1 LGRIGGVEMIYNVL
15 PEKSGIVLISRELD
29 ENNTATHRFC
39 QGVESGDREG
49 DSSMFTIDLKLT
61 LQVPWKNE
69 NFEMSEIG
77 YINYLVGANGTGKS
91 QFSEQLKNFFNK
103 NNLKCRV
110 LSADRLN
117 GMGFSNKQ
125 NIHDNFGNY
134 VANQTNFHDGFGK
147 KEFQYYK
154 QGAEFLDTGV
164 DAFIILE
171 EKLDLKIKVEA
182 ILSQVLHRDIRLEWD
197 SGKLVPMT
205 YNVKQAVEY
214 ELKKE
219 SHGIKELLVLL
230 THIYDDS
237 HKILIIDEPE
247 LNLHPQYQAFLLEH
261 IRKVSGN
268 PSEGKKIIYFIS
280 HSPFIL
286 DFQTI
291 DDLKSVICFHS
302 DFRKPSFIDS
312 LEPTDEE
319 KIKQI
324 IPKLN
329 VHHKQLFFANTPIFV
344 EGIFDA
350 QFIKAIQEKRGVS
363 LEGSGSTVIDVGGNE
378 QLSSYYLL
386 SKLFGKKS
394 LFIYDLDSIFFSSQ
408 LRVNAEESDVI
419 NQFLVQ
425 LGIGSSFQDIWG
437 HFNKTLS
444 TLKEELKNKDS
455 IYKSYID
462 TISTDNK
469 KAKRESYALLIFCKY
484 YKDEAKNLVASA
496 LQIDLLLKQLEN
508 VIKSFEEIGIYIL
521 EDGAMENYFPSYDG
535 NKFNI
540 DDNKKRECLNTEID
554 WMINECQSN
563 EELPTRYGKLYSI
576 MEKLPSG
583 NKIDY
588 KKVIESN
595 LKDLIHK
602 IQKGISENKILN
614 ESSLPS
620 YIGKEWLSYQ
630 RILSVSHV
638 DIEKQAF
645 TINLKDLWGFG
656 EQSISIEKSKN
667 YSNESFLV

>member
-1 LGRIGGVEMIYNVL
+1 ML
-15 PEKSGIVLISRELD
+15 
-29 ENNTATHRFC
+29 
-39 QGVESGDREG
+39 
-49 DSSMFTIDLKLT
+49 TIDLKLT

-69 NFEMSEIG
+69 NFEMSQIG

-91 QFSEQLKNFFNK
+91 QFSEQLKNFFNSRG
-103 NNLKCRV
+103 LKCRV

-117 GMGFSNKQ
+117 GLGFSAK
-125 NIHDNFGNY
+125 NINSGHGNY
-134 VANQTNFHDGFGK
+134 VVSQTNFHDGFNK
-147 KEFQYYK
+147 QNFEHYK
-154 QGAEFLDTGV
+154 QGADSMDTGI
-164 DAFIILE
+164 DAFVLLE
-171 EKLDLKIKVEA
+171 EKLDLKIKIEA

-205 YNVKQAVEY
+205 YNIQQATEY

-219 SHGIKELLVLL
+219 SHGIKELLILL

-237 HKILIIDEPE
+237 HKVLIIDEPE

-268 PSEGKKIIYFIS
+268 PGEGKKIIYLIS

-302 DFRKPSFIDS
+302 DFRKPSFIENLD
-312 LEPTDEE
+312 PTDEE

-408 LRVNAEESDVI
+408 LRVNAEESDAI

-425 LGIGSSFQDIWG
+425 LGIGSNFQDIWG
-437 HFNKTLS
+437 HFNRTLS
-444 TLKEELKNKDS
+444 NLKEELRNKDS

-462 TISTDNK
+462 TIAIDDSK
-469 KAKRESYALLIFCKY
+469 KGKKESYALLIFCKY
-484 YKDEAKNLVASA
+484 FRDEAKNLVSNVS
-496 LQIDLLLKQLEN
+496 QIDLLLKQLEN

-521 EDGAMENYFPSYDG
+521 EDGAIENYFPSYDG

-540 DDNKKRECLNTEID
+540 DDNKKRECLNAEID
-554 WMINECQSN
+554 WMINECQLN
-563 EELPTRYGKLYSI
+563 EELSTRYGKLYSI

-583 NKIDY
+583 NIIDY

-602 IQKGISENKILN
+602 IQKGISEKKILN
-614 ESSLPS
+614 ELNLPS
-620 YIGKEWLSYQ
+620 YIGKEWTSYQ
-630 RILSVSHV
+630 RILSVNNV
-638 DIEKQAF
+638 DIDNQAF

-656 EQSISIEKSKN
+656 EEIINIEKNKN
-667 YSNESFLV
+667 YSNESFLA

>member
-1 LGRIGGVEMIYNVL
+1 MY
-15 PEKSGIVLISRELD
+15 P
-29 ENNTATHRFC
+29 
-39 QGVESGDREG
+39 
-49 DSSMFTIDLKLT
+49 IDLKLN

-69 NFEMSEIG
+69 NLEMSQIG
-77 YINYLVGANGTGKS
+77 YINYLVGENGTGKS
-91 QFSEQLKNFFNK
+91 QFSEQLKNFFNSRS
-103 NNLKCRV
+103 LKCRV
-110 LSADRLN
+110 LSADRLT
-117 GMGFSNKQ
+117 GFGFSNKQ
-125 NIHDNFGNY
+125 NIDGY
-134 VANQTNFHDGFGK
+134 VVSQSNFHDGFNK
-147 KEFQYYK
+147 QQFSKYK
-154 QGAEFLDTGV
+154 QGADNMDTGA
-164 DAFIILE
+164 DAFVLLE
-171 EKLDLKIKVEA
+171 EKLDLKIKIEA

-205 YNVKQAVEY
+205 YNIQQATEY

-230 THIYDDS
+230 THLYDDS
-237 HKILIIDEPE
+237 HKVLIIDEPE

-268 PSEGKKIIYFIS
+268 PSEGKKIIYLIS

-302 DFRKPSFIDS
+302 DFRKPSFIES
-312 LEPTDEE
+312 LEPIEEE
-319 KIKQI
+319 KIKLI

-350 QFIKAIQEKRGVS
+350 QFIKAIQEKRAVS

-386 SKLFGKKS
+386 SKLFGKQS

-408 LRVNAEESDVI
+408 LRVNAEESDAI

-425 LGIGSSFQDIWG
+425 LGIGSNFQDVWG
-437 HFNKTLS
+437 QFNRTLS
-444 TLKEELKNKDS
+444 NLKEELRNTES

-462 TISTDNK
+462 TIAIDDSK
-469 KAKRESYALLIFCKY
+469 KGKKESYALLIFCKY
-484 YKDEAKNLVASA
+484 YSDEAKNLVSNVS
-496 LQIDLLLKQLEN
+496 QIDLLLKQLEN

-521 EDGAMENYFPSYDG
+521 EDGAIENYFPSYVG

-540 DDNKKRECLNTEID
+540 DDNKKRECLNAEID

-563 EELPTRYGKLYSI
+563 EELSTRYGKLYSI

-614 ESSLPS
+614 ELNLPS
-620 YIGKEWLSYQ
+620 YIGKEWTSYQ
-630 RILSVSHV
+630 RILSVNNV
-638 DIEKQAF
+638 DINNQNF

-656 EQSISIEKSKN
+656 EQSINITKNKN
-667 YSNESFLV
+667 YSNESFLE

>member
-1 LGRIGGVEMIYNVL
+1 ML
-15 PEKSGIVLISRELD
+15 
-29 ENNTATHRFC
+29 
-39 QGVESGDREG
+39 
-49 DSSMFTIDLKLT
+49 TINLKLT

-69 NFEMSEIG
+69 NFEMSQIG

-91 QFSEQLKNFFNK
+91 QFSEQLKNFFNSK
-103 NNLKCRV
+103 SLKCRV
-110 LSADRLN
+110 LSADRLT
-117 GMGFSNKQ
+117 GFGFSSKPNIDGYVVSQSSFHNGFNKQ
-125 NIHDNFGNY
+125 NFP
-134 VANQTNFHDGFGK
+134 Q
-147 KEFQYYK
+147 YK
-154 QGAEFLDTGV
+154 QGAESMDTGA
-164 DAFIILE
+164 DAFVLLE
-171 EKLDLKIKVEA
+171 EKLDLKIKIEA

-205 YNVKQAVEY
+205 YNVKQATEY

-230 THIYDDS
+230 THLYDDS
-237 HKILIIDEPE
+237 HKVLIIDEPE

-268 PSEGKKIIYFIS
+268 PNEGKKIIYLIS

-302 DFRKPSFIDS
+302 DFRKPSFIENLD
-312 LEPTDEE
+312 PTDEE

-386 SKLFGKKS
+386 SKLLGKKS

-408 LRVNAEESDVI
+408 LRINAEGSDEI
-419 NQFLVQ
+419 NHFLANLGMPPSFKSTWGEVSALIDSIKKQ
-425 LGIGSSFQDIWG
+425 LRS
-437 HFNKTLS
+437 
-444 TLKEELKNKDS
+444 KDS
-455 IYKSYID
+455 KYKTFIDNIKNDDKDKSKKENYGLLIYLKYFIKEAE
-462 TISTDNK
+462 TLLDNK
-469 KAKRESYALLIFCKY
+469 LERTTLLTK
-484 YKDEAKNLVASA
+484 
-496 LQIDLLLKQLEN
+496 LEN
-508 VIKSFEEIGIYIL
+508 VINSFEEIGVYIL
-521 EDGAMENYFPSYDG
+521 KDGAMENYFPSYDG

-540 DDNKKRECLNTEID
+540 DDSKKRDCLNTEID

-563 EELPTRYGKLYSI
+563 DDLKNKYGALYEI

-583 NKIDY
+583 DKIDY

-602 IQKGISENKILN
+602 IQKGLSENKITN

-620 YIGKEWLSYQ
+620 YIGKEWSSYQ
-630 RILSVSHV
+630 RILSVANV
-638 DIEKQAF
+638 NTVNKTF
-645 TINLKDLWGFG
+645 TLTLKDLWGFG
-656 EQSISIEKSKN
+656 EIVINIEKNIN
-667 YSNESFLV
+667 YSSESFLK

>member
-1 LGRIGGVEMIYNVL
+1 MYE
-15 PEKSGIVLISRELD
+15 
-29 ENNTATHRFC
+29 
-39 QGVESGDREG
+39 
-49 DSSMFTIDLKLT
+49 IDLKLN
-61 LQVPWKNE
+61 LQIPWKNE
-69 NFEMSEIG
+69 NFEMQKIG

-91 QFSEQLKNFFNK
+91 QFSEQLKNFFNSRV
-103 NNLKCRV
+103 LKCRV
-110 LSADRLN
+110 LSADRLT
-117 GMGFSNKQ
+117 GFGFSNKP
-125 NIHDNFGNY
+125 HTHGY
-134 VANQTNFHDGFGK
+134 VVSKSNFHDGFNK
-147 KEFQYYK
+147 QNFPQYK
-154 QGAEFLDTGV
+154 QGAEEMDTGA
-164 DAFIILE
+164 DAFILLE
-171 EKLDLKIKVEA
+171 EKLDLKIKIEA

-197 SGKLVPMT
+197 SGKLVPVT
-205 YNVKQAVEY
+205 YNIQQATEY

-219 SHGIKELLVLL
+219 SHGIKELLILL
-230 THIYDDS
+230 THLYDDS
-237 HKILIIDEPE
+237 HKVLIIDEPE

-268 PSEGKKIIYFIS
+268 PNEGKKIIYLIS

-302 DFRKPSFIDS
+302 NFKKPSFIEN

-386 SKLFGKKS
+386 SKLLGKKS

-408 LRVNAEESDVI
+408 LRVNAEDSDDI

-425 LGIGSSFQDIWG
+425 LGIGSNFQDLWG
-437 HFNKTLS
+437 EFNKTLS
-444 TLKEELKNKDS
+444 KLKEELKDKDS
-455 IYKSYID
+455 VYKSYISEITND
-462 TISTDNK
+462 SK
-469 KAKRESYALLIFCKY
+469 KAKKESYALLIFSKY
-484 YKDEAKNLVASA
+484 YYEEAKSLISKNS
-496 LQIDLLLKQLEN
+496 QIDLLLRQLEN
-508 VIKSFEEIGIYIL
+508 IIKAFEEISIYVL
-521 EDGAMENYFPSYDG
+521 EEGAMENYFPSYDG

-540 DDNKKRECLNTEID
+540 DDNKKRECLNSEID

-563 EELPTRYGKLYSI
+563 EDLQNRYGKLYSI

-614 ESSLPS
+614 EESLPS
-620 YIGKEWLSYQ
+620 YIGKEWNSYQ
-630 RILSVSHV
+630 RILSVSNV
-638 DIEKQAF
+638 NITNQTF

-656 EQSISIEKSKN
+656 EEIINIERNKN
-667 YSNESFLV
+667 YSNESFL

>member
-1 LGRIGGVEMIYNVL
+1 MY
-15 PEKSGIVLISRELD
+15 S
-29 ENNTATHRFC
+29 
-39 QGVESGDREG
+39 
-49 DSSMFTIDLKLT
+49 IDIKLNLK
-61 LQVPWKNE
+61 VPWKNE

-77 YINYLVGANGTGKS
+77 YINYLVGPNGTGKS
-91 QFSEQLKNFFNK
+91 QFSEQLKNFFNNK
-103 NNLKCRV
+103 QLKCRV
-110 LSADRLN
+110 LSADRLT
-117 GMGFSNKQ
+117 GLGFSTKE
-125 NIHDNFGNY
+125 NINMNHGNY
-134 VANQTNFHDGFGK
+134 VASQSNFHDGFGK

-164 DAFIILE
+164 DAFVLLE
-171 EKLDLKIKVEA
+171 EKLDLKIKIEA
-182 ILSQVLHRDIRLEWD
+182 ILSQILYRDLRLEWD

-205 YNVKQAVEY
+205 YNVKQATEY

-219 SHGIKELLVLL
+219 SHGVKELLILL
-230 THIYDDS
+230 THLYDDS
-237 HKILIIDEPE
+237 HKVLIIDEPE
-247 LNLHPQYQAFLLEH
+247 LNLHPQYQAFLLQH

-268 PSEGKKIIYFIS
+268 PSEGKKIIYLIS

-302 DFRKPSFIDS
+302 DFRKPSFIENLDS
-312 LEPTDEE
+312 TDEE

-386 SKLFGKKS
+386 SKLLGKKS

-408 LRVNAEESDVI
+408 LRINAEGSDEI
-419 NQFLVQ
+419 NQFLIS
-425 LGIGSSFQDIWG
+425 LGIGSNFKDIWG
-437 HFNKTLS
+437 LLSS
-444 TLKEELKNKDS
+444 TLEYLKSDLKNKDS
-455 IYKSYID
+455 VYKAYIEQLD
-462 TISTDNK
+462 GDK
-469 KAKRESYALLIFCKY
+469 KAKKESYALLVYLKY
-484 YKDEAKNLVASA
+484 FRDEANAKSTNPSK
-496 LQIDLLLKQLEN
+496 IDLLFKQLEN
-508 VIKSFEEIGIYIL
+508 VIKAFEEIGIYIL
-521 EDGAMENYFPSYDG
+521 KNGAMENYFPSYDG

-540 DDNKKRECLNTEID
+540 DDNKKRDCLNAEID

-563 EELPTRYGKLYSI
+563 NELKIRYGELYEI

-583 NKIDY
+583 DKIDY

-602 IQKGISENKILN
+602 IQKGLSEDKIN
-614 ESSLPS
+614 DESNLPS
-620 YIGKEWLSYQ
+620 YIGKEWNSYQ
-630 RILSVSHV
+630 RILAISNLNK
-638 DIEKQAF
+638 ENQTF
-645 TINLKDLWGFG
+645 TITLQDLWGFG
-656 EQSISIEKSKN
+656 EKVINIAKNKN
-667 YSNESFLV
+667 YSNESFLQ

>member
-1 LGRIGGVEMIYNVL
+1 MY
-15 PEKSGIVLISRELD
+15 P
-29 ENNTATHRFC
+29 
-39 QGVESGDREG
+39 
-49 DSSMFTIDLKLT
+49 IDLKLT

-77 YINYLVGANGTGKS
+77 YVNYLVGPNGAGKS
-91 QFSEQLKNFFNK
+91 QFSEQLKNFFNG
-103 NNLKCRV
+103 NQLKCRV
-110 LSADRLN
+110 LSADRLT
-117 GMGFSNKQ
+117 GFGFSNK
-125 NIHDNFGNY
+125 NIDIRISHKSITEGFEKSNFTSYKNE
-134 VANQTNFHDGFGK
+134 AENF
-147 KEFQYYK
+147 
-154 QGAEFLDTGV
+154 DTGT
-164 DAFIILE
+164 DAFVLLE
-171 EKLDLKIKVEA
+171 EKLDLKIKIEA

-205 YNVKQAVEY
+205 YNIKQASEY

-219 SHGIKELLVLL
+219 SHGVKELLILL
-230 THIYDDS
+230 THLYDDS
-237 HKILIIDEPE
+237 HKVLIIDEPE

-268 PSEGKKIIYFIS
+268 PSNGKKIIYLIS

-302 DFRKPSFIDS
+302 DFRMPSFIENLD
-312 LEPTDEE
+312 PTDEE

-386 SKLFGKKS
+386 SKLLGKKS

-408 LRVNAEESDVI
+408 LRINAEGSDEI
-419 NQFLVQ
+419 NQFLIS
-425 LGIGSSFQDIWG
+425 LGIGSNFKDIWG
-437 HFNKTLS
+437 LLSS
-444 TLKEELKNKDS
+444 TLENLKSDLINKKS
-455 IYKSYID
+455 VYKAYIEQLD
-462 TISTDNK
+462 GDK
-469 KAKRESYALLIFCKY
+469 KAKKESYALLIYLKY
-484 YKDEAKNLVASA
+484 FRDEANEKVTDPTK
-496 LQIDLLLKQLEN
+496 IDLLLKQLEN
-508 VIKSFEEIGIYIL
+508 VIKSFEEIGVYIL
-521 EDGAMENYFPSYDG
+521 QNGAMENYFPSYDG

-540 DDNKKRECLNTEID
+540 EDSKKRDCLNAEID

-563 EELPTRYGKLYSI
+563 DVLKTRYGELYKI

-583 NKIDY
+583 DKID
-588 KKVIESN
+588 
-595 LKDLIHK
+595 
-602 IQKGISENKILN
+602 
-614 ESSLPS
+614 
-620 YIGKEWLSYQ
+620 
-630 RILSVSHV
+630 
-638 DIEKQAF
+638 
-645 TINLKDLWGFG
+645 
-656 EQSISIEKSKN
+656 
-667 YSNESFLV
+667 

>member
-1 LGRIGGVEMIYNVL
+1 MYE
-15 PEKSGIVLISRELD
+15 
-29 ENNTATHRFC
+29 
-39 QGVESGDREG
+39 
-49 DSSMFTIDLKLT
+49 IDLKLN
-61 LQVPWKNE
+61 LQIPWKNQ
-69 NFEMSEIG
+69 NFEMQKIG
-77 YINYLVGANGTGKS
+77 YINYLVGANGSGKS
-91 QFSEQLKNFFNK
+91 QFSEQLKNFFNQRG
-103 NNLKCRV
+103 LKCRV
-110 LSADRLN
+110 LSADRLS
-117 GMGFSNKQ
+117 GFGFSNKPHLDGYAASQ
-125 NIHDNFGNY
+125 S
-134 VANQTNFHDGFGK
+134 NFHNGFNK
-147 KEFQYYK
+147 QNFLQYK
-154 QGAEFLDTGV
+154 QGAENMDTGA
-164 DAFIILE
+164 DAFILLE
-171 EKLDLKIKVEA
+171 EKLDLKIKIEA

-205 YNVKQAVEY
+205 YNIQQATEY

-230 THIYDDS
+230 THLYDDS
-237 HKILIIDEPE
+237 HKVLIIDEPE
-247 LNLHPQYQAFLLEH
+247 LNLHPQYQSFLLEH

-268 PSEGKKIIYFIS
+268 PSEGKKIVYLIS

-286 DFQTI
+286 DFQTL

-302 DFRKPSFIDS
+302 DFRKPSFIEN
-312 LEPTDEE
+312 LNFTDEE

-386 SKLFGKKS
+386 SKLLGKKS

-408 LRVNAEESDVI
+408 LRVNAEDSDDI

-425 LGIGSSFQDIWG
+425 LGIGSNFQDLWG
-437 HFNKTLS
+437 QFNKTLS
-444 TLKEELKNKDS
+444 NLKEELNNKDS
-455 IYKSYID
+455 IYKSYINEIIND
-462 TISTDNK
+462 SK
-469 KAKRESYALLIFCKY
+469 KAKKESYSLLIFCKY
-484 YKDEAKNLVASA
+484 YYEEAKSLVSKDS
-496 LQIDLLLKQLEN
+496 QIDLLLRQLEN
-508 VIKSFEEIGIYIL
+508 IIKAFEEIGIYIL
-521 EDGAMENYFPSYDG
+521 EDGAIENYFPSYNG

-540 DDNKKRECLNTEID
+540 DDNKKRDCLNSEID

-563 EELPTRYGKLYSI
+563 ENLQNRYGKLYSI
-576 MEKLPSG
+576 IGKLPSG
-583 NKIDY
+583 NKINY

-602 IQKGISENKILN
+602 IQKGVSENKILN
-614 ESSLPS
+614 EESLPS
-620 YIGKEWLSYQ
+620 YIGKEWNSYQ
-630 RILSVSHV
+630 RILSVSNV
-638 DIEKQAF
+638 NITNQTF

-656 EQSISIEKSKN
+656 AEIINIERNKN
-667 YSNESFLV
+667 YSNESFL

>member
-1 LGRIGGVEMIYNVL
+1 MYPIN
-15 PEKSGIVLISRELD
+15 
-29 ENNTATHRFC
+29 
-39 QGVESGDREG
+39 
-49 DSSMFTIDLKLT
+49 LKLN

-91 QFSEQLKNFFNK
+91 QFSEQLKIFFNSK
-103 NNLKCRV
+103 LLKCRV

-117 GMGFSNKQ
+117 GLGFSNKQ
-125 NIHDNFGNY
+125 DIHANFGSF
-134 VANQTNFHDGFGK
+134 VANQVNFHDGFGK

-154 QGAEFLDTGV
+154 LGAEFLDTGV
-164 DAFIILE
+164 DAFVLLE
-171 EKLDLKIKVEA
+171 EKLDLKIKIEA

-205 YNVKQAVEY
+205 YNIQQGSEY

-219 SHGIKELLVLL
+219 SHGVKELLILL
-230 THIYDDS
+230 THLYDDS
-237 HKILIIDEPE
+237 HKVLIIDEPE

-261 IRKVSGN
+261 IRKVSGS
-268 PSEGKKIIYFIS
+268 PDEGKKIIYLIS

-291 DDLKSVICFHS
+291 DDLKSVVCFHG
-302 DFRKPSFIDS
+302 DFRKPSFIEN

-386 SKLFGKKS
+386 SKLLGKKS

-408 LRVNAEESDVI
+408 LRINAEGSDEI
-419 NQFLVQ
+419 NQFFIG
-425 LGIGSSFQDIWG
+425 LGIGGNFKDIWG
-437 HFNKTLS
+437 SFSKTLEN
-444 TLKEELKNKDS
+444 LKSELRNKDS
-455 IYKSYID
+455 VYKSHIEQLD
-462 TISTDNK
+462 DDK
-469 KAKRESYALLIFCKY
+469 KAKKESYALLVYLKY
-484 YKDEAKNLVASA
+484 FRDEANEKVTNPT
-496 LQIDLLLKQLEN
+496 QIDLLLKQLEN
-508 VIKSFEEIGIYIL
+508 VIKSFEEIGVYIL
-521 EDGAMENYFPSYDG
+521 KNGAMENYFPSYDS

-540 DDNKKRECLNTEID
+540 DDSKKRDCLNVEID
-554 WMINECQSN
+554 WMINECQSIDN
-563 EELPTRYGKLYSI
+563 LKTRYGELYEI

-583 NKIDY
+583 DKIDY

-602 IQKGISENKILN
+602 IQKGLSEDKISD
-614 ESSLPS
+614 ESNLPS
-620 YIGKEWLSYQ
+620 YIGKEWNSYQ
-630 RILSVSHV
+630 RILSISN
-638 DIEKQAF
+638 INKENQTF
-645 TINLKDLWGFG
+645 TLMLKNLWGFG
-656 EQSISIEKSKN
+656 EMVINIEKNKN
-667 YSNESFLV
+667 YSNESFL

>member
-1 LGRIGGVEMIYNVL
+1 
-15 PEKSGIVLISRELD
+15 
-29 ENNTATHRFC
+29 
-39 QGVESGDREG
+39 
-49 DSSMFTIDLKLT
+49 MFAINLKLT

-69 NFEMSEIG
+69 NFEMTEIG

-91 QFSEQLKNFFNK
+91 QFSEQLKNFFNARG
-103 NNLKCRV
+103 LKCRV

-117 GMGFSNKQ
+117 GMGFSSKT
-125 NIHDNFGNY
+125 NFDGY
-134 VANQTNFHDGFGK
+134 AVSQSNFHDGFSK
-147 KEFQYYK
+147 QLFSHYK
-154 QGAEFLDTGV
+154 NGAESMDTGA
-164 DAFIILE
+164 DAFVILE
-171 EKLDLKIKVEA
+171 EKLDLKIKIEA

-205 YNVKQAVEY
+205 YNIQQATEY

-237 HKILIIDEPE
+237 HKVLIIDEPE

-261 IRKVSGN
+261 IRKMSGN
-268 PSEGKKIIYFIS
+268 PSEGKKIIYLIS

-302 DFRKPSFIDS
+302 DFRKPSFIEN
-312 LEPTDEE
+312 LESVDEE

-350 QFIKAIQEKRGVS
+350 QFIKAIQEQRGVS

-386 SKLFGKKS
+386 SKLFGKTS

-425 LGIGSSFQDIWG
+425 LGIGSNFQDVWG
-437 HFNKTLS
+437 QFNKTLS
-444 TLKEELKNKDS
+444 NLKEELRNKNS

-462 TISTDNK
+462 AIAIDDSK
-469 KAKRESYALLIFCKY
+469 KGKKESYALLIFCKY
-484 YKDEAKNLVASA
+484 YSDEAKNLVSNVS
-496 LQIDLLLKQLEN
+496 QIDLLLKQLEN

-521 EDGAMENYFPSYDG
+521 EDGAIENYFPSYVG
-535 NKFNI
+535 NKFSI
-540 DDNKKRECLNTEID
+540 DDNKKRECLNAEID

-563 EELPTRYGKLYSI
+563 EELSTRYGKLYSI

-583 NKIDY
+583 NIIDY

-614 ESSLPS
+614 ELNLPS
-620 YIGKEWLSYQ
+620 YIGKEWTSYQ
-630 RILSVSHV
+630 RILSVNNV
-638 DIEKQAF
+638 DIDKQTF

-656 EQSISIEKSKN
+656 EEIINIEKNKN
-667 YSNESFLV
+667 YSNESFLE

>member
-1 LGRIGGVEMIYNVL
+1 MY
-15 PEKSGIVLISRELD
+15 
-29 ENNTATHRFC
+29 
-39 QGVESGDREG
+39 Q
-49 DSSMFTIDLKLT
+49 IDLKLN

-91 QFSEQLKNFFNK
+91 QFSEQLKNFFNPRG
-103 NNLKCRV
+103 LKCRV

-117 GMGFSNKQ
+117 GMGFSSKTNVDGYAVSQ
-125 NIHDNFGNY
+125 S
-134 VANQTNFHDGFGK
+134 NFHDGFSK
-147 KEFQYYK
+147 QLFSHYK
-154 QGAEFLDTGV
+154 SGAESMDTGA
-164 DAFIILE
+164 DAFVILE
-171 EKLDLKIKVEA
+171 EKLDLKIKIEA

-219 SHGIKELLVLL
+219 SHGIKELLILL

-237 HKILIIDEPE
+237 HKVLIIDEPE

-268 PSEGKKIIYFIS
+268 PNEGKKIIYLIS

-302 DFRKPSFIDS
+302 DFRKPSFIENLD
-312 LEPTDEE
+312 PVDEG
-319 KIKQI
+319 KIKLI

-386 SKLFGKKS
+386 SKLFGKQS
-394 LFIYDLDSIFFSSQ
+394 FFIYDLDSIFFSSQ
-408 LRVNAEESDVI
+408 LRVNAGESDEI
-419 NQFLVQ
+419 NGFLAQ
-425 LGIGSSFQDIWG
+425 LGMLPSFKSTWG
-437 HFNKTLS
+437 EVTSLIDSIKKEIRSKDSEYKIFIDKINEDKDKPKKESYGLLIYLKYFADEAETLLANKLEITTLL
-444 TLKEELKNKDS
+444 TKLKN
-455 IYKSYID
+455 II
-462 TISTDNK
+462 
-469 KAKRESYALLIFCKY
+469 KA
-484 YKDEAKNLVASA
+484 
-496 LQIDLLLKQLEN
+496 
-508 VIKSFEEIGIYIL
+508 FEEINIYIL

-540 DDNKKRECLNTEID
+540 DDNKKRECLNAEID
-554 WMINECQSN
+554 WMNNDCKSN
-563 EELPTRYGKLYSI
+563 EELSTRYGKLYSI

-614 ESSLPS
+614 ESNLPS
-620 YIGKEWLSYQ
+620 YLGKEWVSYQ
-630 RILSVSHV
+630 RILSVSNV
-638 DIEKQAF
+638 KIDNQTFI
-645 TINLKDLWGFG
+645 INLKDLWGFG
-656 EQSISIEKSKN
+656 EQTINIEKSKN

>member
-1 LGRIGGVEMIYNVL
+1 MYE
-15 PEKSGIVLISRELD
+15 
-29 ENNTATHRFC
+29 
-39 QGVESGDREG
+39 
-49 DSSMFTIDLKLT
+49 IDLKLT

-69 NFEMSEIG
+69 SFEMSEIG
-77 YINYLVGANGTGKS
+77 YINYLVGPNGTGKS
-91 QFSEQLKNFFNK
+91 QFSEQLKNFFNSK
-103 NNLKCRV
+103 QLKCRV
-110 LSADRLN
+110 LSADRLT
-117 GMGFSNKQ
+117 GFGFSNKP
-125 NIHDNFGNY
+125 HLDGY
-134 VANQTNFHDGFGK
+134 VASQSNFHDGFHK
-147 KEFQYYK
+147 QNFEYYK
-154 QGAEFLDTGV
+154 HGADIMDTGV
-164 DAFIILE
+164 DAFVLLE
-171 EKLDLKIKVEA
+171 EKLDLKIKIEA

-197 SGKLVPMT
+197 SGKLVPMA
-205 YNVKQAVEY
+205 YNIQQATEY

-230 THIYDDS
+230 THLYDDS
-237 HKILIIDEPE
+237 HQVLIIDEPE

-268 PSEGKKIIYFIS
+268 PSEGKKIIYLIS

-286 DFQTI
+286 DFQTV

-302 DFRKPSFIDS
+302 DFRKPSFIES
-312 LEPTDEE
+312 LEPIDEE
-319 KIKQI
+319 KIQLI

-386 SKLFGKKS
+386 SKLLGKKS

-408 LRVNAEESDVI
+408 LRVNAVESDEI
-419 NQFLVQ
+419 NEFLAE
-425 LGIGSSFQDIWG
+425 LGMPPNFQHAWG
-437 HFNKTLS
+437 EVTSLVDAIK
-444 TLKEELKNKDS
+444 KEIRDKDS
-455 IYKSYID
+455 EYKKFID
-462 TISTDNK
+462 SIKNEDK
-469 KAKRESYALLIFCKY
+469 DKARKESYGLLIYLKY
-484 YKDEAKNLVASA
+484 FADEAKT
-496 LQIDLLLKQLEN
+496 LLANRLEITRLLTKLEN
-508 VIKSFEEIGIYIL
+508 IIKAFEAINIYLL

-540 DDNKKRECLNTEID
+540 DDNKKRECLNIEID

-563 EELPTRYGKLYSI
+563 EDLSTRYGKLYNI
-576 MEKLPSG
+576 IEKLPSG

-620 YIGKEWLSYQ
+620 YIGNEWNSYQ
-630 RILSVSHV
+630 RILSVTDV
-638 DIEKQAF
+638 NIENQTF
-645 TINLKDLWGFG
+645 TINLKNLWGFG
-656 EQSISIEKSKN
+656 EQVINIEKAKN
-667 YSNESFLV
+667 YSSESFL

>member
-1 LGRIGGVEMIYNVL
+1 MAGL
-15 PEKSGIVLISRELD
+15 
-29 ENNTATHRFC
+29 
-39 QGVESGDREG
+39 
-49 DSSMFTIDLKLT
+49 
-61 LQVPWKNE
+61 
-69 NFEMSEIG
+69 
-77 YINYLVGANGTGKS
+77 
-91 QFSEQLKNFFNK
+91 
-103 NNLKCRV
+103 
-110 LSADRLN
+110 
-117 GMGFSNKQ
+117 GFSSKDIN
-125 NIHDNFGNY
+125 NGNGNY
-134 VANQTNFHDGFGK
+134 VVSNSNFHDGFNK
-147 KEFQYYK
+147 QYFLQYK
-154 QGAEFLDTGV
+154 QGAESMGTGA
-164 DAFIILE
+164 DAFVLLE
-171 EKLDLKIKVEA
+171 EKLDLKIKIEA

-205 YNVKQAVEY
+205 YNIKQASEY

-219 SHGIKELLVLL
+219 SHGVKELLILL
-230 THIYDDS
+230 THLYDDS
-237 HKILIIDEPE
+237 HKVLIIDEPE

-268 PSEGKKIIYFIS
+268 PSEGKKIIYLIS

-302 DFRKPSFIDS
+302 DFRKPSFIENLDS
-312 LEPTDEE
+312 TDEE

-386 SKLFGKKS
+386 SKLLGKKS

-408 LRVNAEESDVI
+408 LRINAESSDEI
-419 NQFLVQ
+419 NQFLIS
-425 LGIGSSFQDIWG
+425 LGIGSNFKDIWG
-437 HFNKTLS
+437 LLSS
-444 TLKEELKNKDS
+444 TLEYLKSDLRNKGS
-455 IYKSYID
+455 VYKAYIEQLD
-462 TISTDNK
+462 GDK
-469 KAKRESYALLIFCKY
+469 KAKKESYALLVYLKY
-484 YKDEAKNLVASA
+484 FRDEAGAKSTNPSK
-496 LQIDLLLKQLEN
+496 IDLLFKQLEN
-508 VIKSFEEIGIYIL
+508 VIKAFEEIGVYIL
-521 EDGAMENYFPSYDG
+521 KNGAMENYFPSYDG

-540 DDNKKRECLNTEID
+540 DDNKKRDCLNAEID

-563 EELPTRYGKLYSI
+563 NELKTRYGELYEI

-583 NKIDY
+583 DKIDY

-602 IQKGISENKILN
+602 IQKGLSEDKIN
-614 ESSLPS
+614 DESSLPS
-620 YIGKEWLSYQ
+620 YIGKEWNSYQ
-630 RILSVSHV
+630 RILSISSINRENQTFTITLHDLWEFGEKVIG
-638 DIEKQAF
+638 IEK
-645 TINLKDLWGFG
+645 N
-656 EQSISIEKSKN
+656 KN
-667 YSNESFLV
+667 YSNESFL

>member
-1 LGRIGGVEMIYNVL
+1 MY
-15 PEKSGIVLISRELD
+15 
-29 ENNTATHRFC
+29 
-39 QGVESGDREG
+39 Q
-49 DSSMFTIDLKLT
+49 IDLKLT

-69 NFEMSEIG
+69 NFDMSEIG

-91 QFSEQLKNFFNK
+91 QFSEQLKNFFNSRG
-103 NNLKCRV
+103 LKCRV

-117 GMGFSNKQ
+117 GLGFSNKPNNDGYAVSHSSFYNGFDK
-125 NIHDNFGNY
+125 NIFS
-134 VANQTNFHDGFGK
+134 Q
-147 KEFQYYK
+147 YK
-154 QGAEFLDTGV
+154 QGAESMDTGV
-164 DAFIILE
+164 DAFILLE
-171 EKLDLKIKVEA
+171 EKLDLKIKIEA

-237 HKILIIDEPE
+237 HKVLIIDEPE

-261 IRKVSGN
+261 IRKMSGN
-268 PSEGKKIIYFIS
+268 PSEGKKIIYLIS

-302 DFRKPSFIDS
+302 DFRKPSFIEN

-386 SKLFGKKS
+386 SKLFGKQS

-408 LRVNAEESDVI
+408 LRVNAEESDAI

-425 LGIGSSFQDIWG
+425 LGIGSNFQDVWG
-437 HFNKTLS
+437 QFNRTLS
-444 TLKEELKNKDS
+444 NLKEKLRNTES

-462 TISTDNK
+462 TIAIDDSK
-469 KAKRESYALLIFCKY
+469 KGKKESYALLIFCKY
-484 YKDEAKNLVASA
+484 YSDEAKNLASNVS
-496 LQIDLLLKQLEN
+496 QIDLILKQLEN

-521 EDGAMENYFPSYDG
+521 EDGAIENYFPSYVG
-535 NKFNI
+535 NKFSI
-540 DDNKKRECLNTEID
+540 DDNKKRECLNAEID

-563 EELPTRYGKLYSI
+563 EELLARYGKLYSI

-583 NKIDY
+583 NIIDY

-614 ESSLPS
+614 ELNLPS
-620 YIGKEWLSYQ
+620 YIGKEWTSYQ
-630 RILSVSHV
+630 RILSVSNV
-638 DIEKQAF
+638 NIETQTF

-656 EQSISIEKSKN
+656 GEIINIEKNKN
-667 YSNESFLV
+667 YSNESFLG

>member
-1 LGRIGGVEMIYNVL
+1 MYE
-15 PEKSGIVLISRELD
+15 
-29 ENNTATHRFC
+29 
-39 QGVESGDREG
+39 
-49 DSSMFTIDLKLT
+49 IDLKLN
-61 LQVPWKNE
+61 LQIPWKNE
-69 NFEMSEIG
+69 NFEMQKIG
-77 YINYLVGANGTGKS
+77 YINYLVGANGSGKS
-91 QFSEQLKNFFNK
+91 QFSEQLKFFFNQIG
-103 NNLKCRV
+103 LRCRV

-117 GMGFSNKQ
+117 GFGFSTKS
-125 NIHDNFGNY
+125 NITHDYGY
-134 VANQTNFHDGFGK
+134 LVANEMEFSQGFSKSQFEGY
-147 KEFQYYK
+147 KE
-154 QGAEFLDTGV
+154 GADRLDTGA
-164 DAFIILE
+164 DAFVLLE
-171 EKLDLKIKVEA
+171 EKLDLKIKIEA

-205 YNVKQAVEY
+205 YNIQQSTEY

-230 THIYDDS
+230 THLYDDS
-237 HKILIIDEPE
+237 HKVLIIDEPE

-268 PSEGKKIIYFIS
+268 PNEGKKIIYLIS

-302 DFRKPSFIDS
+302 DFRKPSFIEN
-312 LEPTDEE
+312 LNFTDEE

-386 SKLFGKKS
+386 SKLLGKKS

-408 LRVNAEESDVI
+408 LRVNAEDSDDI

-425 LGIGSSFQDIWG
+425 LGIGSNFQDLWG
-437 HFNKTLS
+437 QFNKTLS
-444 TLKEELKNKDS
+444 KLKEELKDKNS
-455 IYKSYID
+455 VYKSYID
-462 TISTDNK
+462 LIDIDSK
-469 KAKRESYALLIFCKY
+469 KAKKESYALLIFCKY
-484 YKDEAKNLVASA
+484 FINEAKSLVLKDS
-496 LQIDLLLKQLEN
+496 QIDLLLRQLEN
-508 VIKSFEEIGIYIL
+508 IIKAFEEISIYVL
-521 EDGAMENYFPSYDG
+521 EEGAMENYFPSYDG

-540 DDNKKRECLNTEID
+540 DDNKKRDCLNSEID

-563 EELPTRYGKLYSI
+563 EDLQNRYGKLYSI

-614 ESSLPS
+614 EESLPS
-620 YIGKEWLSYQ
+620 YIGKEWNSYQ
-630 RILSVSHV
+630 RILSVSNV
-638 DIEKQAF
+638 NITNQTF

-656 EQSISIEKSKN
+656 EEIINIERNKN
-667 YSNESFLV
+667 YSNESFL

>member
-1 LGRIGGVEMIYNVL
+1 M
-15 PEKSGIVLISRELD
+15 
-29 ENNTATHRFC
+29 H
-39 QGVESGDREG
+39 
-49 DSSMFTIDLKLT
+49 TIDLKLT

-91 QFSEQLKNFFNK
+91 QFSEQLKNFFNSRG
-103 NNLKCRV
+103 LKCRV
-110 LSADRLN
+110 LSADRLT
-117 GMGFSNKQ
+117 GLGFSSK
-125 NIHDNFGNY
+125 NIHNGHGNY
-134 VANQTNFHDGFGK
+134 VVSNSNFHDGFNK
-147 KEFQYYK
+147 QNFEHYK
-154 QGAEFLDTGV
+154 QGADSMDTGA
-164 DAFIILE
+164 DAFILLE
-171 EKLDLKIKVEA
+171 EKLDLKIKIEA

-205 YNVKQAVEY
+205 YNVKQAAEY

-219 SHGIKELLVLL
+219 SHGIKELLILL

-237 HKILIIDEPE
+237 HKVLIIDEPE

-268 PSEGKKIIYFIS
+268 PSEGKKIIYLIS

-302 DFRKPSFIDS
+302 DFRKPSFIDN

-350 QFIKAIQEKRGVS
+350 QFIKTIQEKRGVS

-408 LRVNAEESDVI
+408 LRVNAEESDAI

-425 LGIGSSFQDIWG
+425 LGIGSSFQDLWG
-437 HFNKTLS
+437 QFNRTLS

-455 IYKSYID
+455 SYKSYID

-469 KAKRESYALLIFCKY
+469 KAKKESYALLIFCKY
-484 YKDEAKNLVASA
+484 YRDEVKNLVANA
-496 LQIDLLLKQLEN
+496 PQIDLLLKQLEN
-508 VIKSFEEIGIYIL
+508 VIKSFEEIDIYIL

-535 NKFNI
+535 NKFCI

-554 WMINECQSN
+554 WMINECKLN
-563 EELPTRYGKLYSI
+563 DELKSRYGNLYEI

-602 IQKGISENKILN
+602 IQKGISENKISNELN
-614 ESSLPS
+614 LPA
-620 YIGKEWLSYQ
+620 YIGKEWGSYQ
-630 RILSVSHV
+630 RILSVSDIYV
-638 DIEKQAF
+638 DNQTF

-656 EQSISIEKSKN
+656 EQAINVEKSKN
-667 YSNESFLV
+667 YSNENFLV

>member
-1 LGRIGGVEMIYNVL
+1 MY
-15 PEKSGIVLISRELD
+15 S
-29 ENNTATHRFC
+29 
-39 QGVESGDREG
+39 
-49 DSSMFTIDLKLT
+49 IDIKLNLK
-61 LQVPWKNE
+61 VPWKNE

-77 YINYLVGANGTGKS
+77 YINYLVGPNGTGKS
-91 QFSEQLKNFFNK
+91 QFSEQLKNFFNNK
-103 NNLKCRV
+103 QLKCRV
-110 LSADRLN
+110 LSADRLT
-117 GMGFSNKQ
+117 GLGFSTKE
-125 NIHDNFGNY
+125 NINMNHGNY
-134 VANQTNFHDGFGK
+134 VASQSNFHDGFGK

-164 DAFIILE
+164 DAFVLLE

-205 YNVKQAVEY
+205 YNIKQASEY

-219 SHGIKELLVLL
+219 SHGVKELLILL
-230 THIYDDS
+230 THLYDDS
-237 HKILIIDEPE
+237 HKVLIIDEPE

-268 PSEGKKIIYFIS
+268 PANGKKIIYLIS

-302 DFRKPSFIDS
+302 DFRKPSFIENLD
-312 LEPTDEE
+312 PTDEE

-386 SKLFGKKS
+386 SKLLGKKS

-408 LRVNAEESDVI
+408 LRINAEGSDEI
-419 NQFLVQ
+419 NQFLIS
-425 LGIGSSFQDIWG
+425 LGIGSNFKDIWG
-437 HFNKTLS
+437 LLSS
-444 TLKEELKNKDS
+444 TLEYLKSDLKNKDS
-455 IYKSYID
+455 VYKAYIEQLD
-462 TISTDNK
+462 GDK
-469 KAKRESYALLIFCKY
+469 KAKKESYALLVYLKY
-484 YKDEAKNLVASA
+484 FRDEANAKSTNPSK
-496 LQIDLLLKQLEN
+496 IDLLFKQLEN
-508 VIKSFEEIGIYIL
+508 VIKAFEEIGIYIL
-521 EDGAMENYFPSYDG
+521 KNGAMENYFPSYDG

-540 DDNKKRECLNTEID
+540 DDNKKRDCLNAEID

-563 EELPTRYGKLYSI
+563 NELKIRYGELYEI

-583 NKIDY
+583 DKIDY

-602 IQKGISENKILN
+602 IQKGLSEDKIN
-614 ESSLPS
+614 DESNLPS
-620 YIGKEWLSYQ
+620 YIGKEWNSYQ
-630 RILSVSHV
+630 RILAISNLNK
-638 DIEKQAF
+638 ENQTF
-645 TINLKDLWGFG
+645 TITLQDLWGFG
-656 EQSISIEKSKN
+656 EKVINIAKNKN
-667 YSNESFLV
+667 YSNESFLQ

>member
-1 LGRIGGVEMIYNVL
+1 MY
-15 PEKSGIVLISRELD
+15 P
-29 ENNTATHRFC
+29 
-39 QGVESGDREG
+39 
-49 DSSMFTIDLKLT
+49 IDIKLN

-69 NFEMSEIG
+69 NFEMSKIG
-77 YINYLVGANGTGKS
+77 YINYLVGPNGTGKS
-91 QFSEQLKNFFNK
+91 QFSEQLKNFFNSK
-103 NNLKCRV
+103 QLKCRV
-110 LSADRLN
+110 LSADRLA
-117 GMGFSNKQ
+117 GLGFSSKDIN
-125 NIHDNFGNY
+125 NGNGNY
-134 VANQTNFHDGFGK
+134 VVSNSNFHDGFNK
-147 KEFQYYK
+147 QYFLQYK
-154 QGAEFLDTGV
+154 QGAESMGTGA
-164 DAFIILE
+164 DAFVLLE

-205 YNVKQAVEY
+205 YNIKQASEY

-219 SHGIKELLVLL
+219 SHGVKELLILL
-230 THIYDDS
+230 THLYDDS
-237 HKILIIDEPE
+237 HKVLIIDEPE

-268 PSEGKKIIYFIS
+268 PSEGKKIIYLIS

-302 DFRKPSFIDS
+302 DFRKPSFIENLDS
-312 LEPTDEE
+312 TDEE

-386 SKLFGKKS
+386 SKLLGKKS

-408 LRVNAEESDVI
+408 LRINAESSDEI
-419 NQFLVQ
+419 NQFLIS
-425 LGIGSSFQDIWG
+425 LGIGSNFKDIWG
-437 HFNKTLS
+437 LLSS
-444 TLKEELKNKDS
+444 TLEYLKSDLRNKGS
-455 IYKSYID
+455 VYKAYIEQLD
-462 TISTDNK
+462 GDK
-469 KAKRESYALLIFCKY
+469 KAKKESYALLVYLKY
-484 YKDEAKNLVASA
+484 FRDEAGAKSTNPSK
-496 LQIDLLLKQLEN
+496 IDLLFKQLEN
-508 VIKSFEEIGIYIL
+508 VIKAFEEIGVYIL
-521 EDGAMENYFPSYDG
+521 KNGAMENYFPSYDG

-540 DDNKKRECLNTEID
+540 DDNKKRDCLNAEID

-563 EELPTRYGKLYSI
+563 NELKTRYGELYEI

-583 NKIDY
+583 DKIDY

-602 IQKGISENKILN
+602 IQKGLSEDKIN
-614 ESSLPS
+614 DESSLPS
-620 YIGKEWLSYQ
+620 YIGKEWNSYQ
-630 RILSVSHV
+630 RILSISSINRENQTFTITLHDLWEFGEKVIG
-638 DIEKQAF
+638 IEK
-645 TINLKDLWGFG
+645 N
-656 EQSISIEKSKN
+656 KN
-667 YSNESFLV
+667 YSNESFL

>member
-1 LGRIGGVEMIYNVL
+1 MY
-15 PEKSGIVLISRELD
+15 P
-29 ENNTATHRFC
+29 
-39 QGVESGDREG
+39 
-49 DSSMFTIDLKLT
+49 IDLKLT

-77 YINYLVGANGTGKS
+77 YVNYLVGPNGTGKS
-91 QFSEQLKNFFNK
+91 QFSEQLKNFFDSK
-103 NNLKCRV
+103 QLKCRI
-110 LSADRLN
+110 LSADRLT
-117 GMGFSNKQ
+117 GLGFSSK
-125 NIHDNFGNY
+125 NINSGHGNY
-134 VANQTNFHDGFGK
+134 VVSQSSFHDGFNK
-147 KEFQYYK
+147 QNFPQYK
-154 QGAEFLDTGV
+154 QGAESMGTGT
-164 DAFIILE
+164 DAFILLE
-171 EKLDLKIKVEA
+171 EKLDLKIKIEA

-205 YNVKQAVEY
+205 YNIKQASEY

-219 SHGIKELLVLL
+219 SHGVKELLILL
-230 THIYDDS
+230 THLYDDS
-237 HKILIIDEPE
+237 HKVLIIDEPE
-247 LNLHPQYQAFLLEH
+247 LNLHPQYQAFLMEH

-268 PSEGKKIIYFIS
+268 PDEGKKIIYLIS

-302 DFRKPSFIDS
+302 DFIKPSFIKNLD
-312 LEPTDEE
+312 PTDEE

-386 SKLFGKKS
+386 SKLLGKKS

-408 LRVNAEESDVI
+408 LRINAEGSDEI
-419 NQFLVQ
+419 NQFLIS
-425 LGIGSSFQDIWG
+425 LGIGSNFKDIWG
-437 HFNKTLS
+437 LLSNTLEN
-444 TLKEELKNKDS
+444 LKSDLRTKNS
-455 IYKSYID
+455 EYKSYIEQLD
-462 TISTDNK
+462 SDK
-469 KAKRESYALLIFCKY
+469 KAKKESYALLVYLKY
-484 YKDEAKNLVASA
+484 FRDEANEKVTDPTK
-496 LQIDLLLKQLEN
+496 IDLLLKQLEN
-508 VIKSFEEIGIYIL
+508 VIKSFEEIGVYIL
-521 EDGAMENYFPSYDG
+521 QNGAMENYFPSYDG

-540 DDNKKRECLNTEID
+540 EDSKKRDCLNAEID

-563 EELPTRYGKLYSI
+563 DVLKTRYGELYKI

-583 NKIDY
+583 DKIDY

-595 LKDLIHK
+595 LKDLIHE
-602 IQKGISENKILN
+602 IQKGLSENKIN
-614 ESSLPS
+614 DESNLPS
-620 YIGKEWLSYQ
+620 YIGKDFNSYQ
-630 RILSVSHV
+630 RILAISNLNKDNQTFTITLHDLWDFGEIVIN
-638 DIEKQAF
+638 IEK
-645 TINLKDLWGFG
+645 N
-656 EQSISIEKSKN
+656 KN
-667 YSNESFLV
+667 YSNESFL

>member
-1 LGRIGGVEMIYNVL
+1 MY
-15 PEKSGIVLISRELD
+15 S
-29 ENNTATHRFC
+29 
-39 QGVESGDREG
+39 
-49 DSSMFTIDLKLT
+49 IDIKLNLK
-61 LQVPWKNE
+61 VPWKNE

-77 YINYLVGANGTGKS
+77 YINYLVGPNGTGKS
-91 QFSEQLKNFFNK
+91 QFSEQLKNFFNNK
-103 NNLKCRV
+103 QLKCRV
-110 LSADRLN
+110 LSADRLT
-117 GMGFSNKQ
+117 GLGFSTKE
-125 NIHDNFGNY
+125 NINMNHGNY
-134 VANQTNFHDGFGK
+134 VASQSNFHDGFGK

-164 DAFIILE
+164 DAFVLLE

-205 YNVKQAVEY
+205 YNIKQASEY

-219 SHGIKELLVLL
+219 SHGVKELLILL
-230 THIYDDS
+230 THLYDDS
-237 HKILIIDEPE
+237 HKVLIIDEPE

-268 PSEGKKIIYFIS
+268 PSEGKKIIYLIS

-302 DFRKPSFIDS
+302 DFRKPSFIENLDS
-312 LEPTDEE
+312 TDEE

-386 SKLFGKKS
+386 SKLLGKKS

-408 LRVNAEESDVI
+408 LRINAEGSDEI
-419 NQFLVQ
+419 NQFLIS
-425 LGIGSSFQDIWG
+425 LGIGSNFKDIWG
-437 HFNKTLS
+437 LLSS
-444 TLKEELKNKDS
+444 TLEYLKSDLKNKDS
-455 IYKSYID
+455 VYKAYIEQLD
-462 TISTDNK
+462 GDK
-469 KAKRESYALLIFCKY
+469 KAKKESYALLVYLKY
-484 YKDEAKNLVASA
+484 FRDEANAKSTNPSK
-496 LQIDLLLKQLEN
+496 IDLLFKQLEN
-508 VIKSFEEIGIYIL
+508 VIKAFEEIGIYIL
-521 EDGAMENYFPSYDG
+521 KNGAMENYFPSYDG

-540 DDNKKRECLNTEID
+540 DDNKKRDCLNAEID

-563 EELPTRYGKLYSI
+563 NELKIRYGELYEI

-583 NKIDY
+583 DKIDY

-602 IQKGISENKILN
+602 IQKGLSEDKIN
-614 ESSLPS
+614 DESNLPS
-620 YIGKEWLSYQ
+620 YIGKEWNSYQ
-630 RILSVSHV
+630 RILAISNLNK
-638 DIEKQAF
+638 ENQTF
-645 TINLKDLWGFG
+645 TITLQDLWGFG
-656 EQSISIEKSKN
+656 EKVINIAKNKN
-667 YSNESFLV
+667 YSNESFLQ

>member
-1 LGRIGGVEMIYNVL
+1 MY
-15 PEKSGIVLISRELD
+15 S
-29 ENNTATHRFC
+29 
-39 QGVESGDREG
+39 
-49 DSSMFTIDLKLT
+49 IDIKLNLK
-61 LQVPWKNE
+61 VPWKNE

-77 YINYLVGANGTGKS
+77 YINYLVGPNGTGKS
-91 QFSEQLKNFFNK
+91 QFSEQLKNFFNNK
-103 NNLKCRV
+103 QLKCRV
-110 LSADRLN
+110 LSADRLT
-117 GMGFSNKQ
+117 GLGFSTKE
-125 NIHDNFGNY
+125 NINMNYGNY
-134 VANQTNFHDGFGK
+134 VASQSNFHDGFGK

-164 DAFIILE
+164 DAFVLLE

-205 YNVKQAVEY
+205 YNIKQASEY

-219 SHGIKELLVLL
+219 SHGVKELLVLL
-230 THIYDDS
+230 THLYDDS
-237 HKILIIDEPE
+237 HKVLIIDEPE

-268 PSEGKKIIYFIS
+268 PANGKKIIYLIS

-302 DFRKPSFIDS
+302 DFRKPSFIENLD
-312 LEPTDEE
+312 PTDEE

-329 VHHKQLFFANTPIFV
+329 VHHKQLYFANTPIFV
-344 EGIFDA
+344 KGIFDE

-386 SKLFGKKS
+386 SKLLGKKS

-408 LRVNAEESDVI
+408 LRINAEGSDEI
-419 NQFLVQ
+419 NQFLIS
-425 LGIGSSFQDIWG
+425 LGIGSNFKDIWG
-437 HFNKTLS
+437 LLSS
-444 TLKEELKNKDS
+444 TLEYLKSDLKNKDS
-455 IYKSYID
+455 VYKAYIEQLD
-462 TISTDNK
+462 GDK
-469 KAKRESYALLIFCKY
+469 KAKKESYALLVYLKY
-484 YKDEAKNLVASA
+484 FRDEANAKSTNPSK
-496 LQIDLLLKQLEN
+496 IDLLFKQLEN
-508 VIKSFEEIGIYIL
+508 VIKAFEEIGVYIL
-521 EDGAMENYFPSYDG
+521 KNGAMENYFPSYDG

-540 DDNKKRECLNTEID
+540 DDNKKRDCLNAEID

-563 EELPTRYGKLYSI
+563 NELKIRYGELYEI

-583 NKIDY
+583 DKIDY

-602 IQKGISENKILN
+602 IQKGLSEDKIN
-614 ESSLPS
+614 DESNLPS
-620 YIGKEWLSYQ
+620 YIGKEWNSYQ
-630 RILSVSHV
+630 RILAISNLNK
-638 DIEKQAF
+638 ENQTF
-645 TINLKDLWGFG
+645 TITLQDLWGFG
-656 EQSISIEKSKN
+656 ERVINIAKNKN
-667 YSNESFLV
+667 YSNESFLQ

>member
-1 LGRIGGVEMIYNVL
+1 MYE
-15 PEKSGIVLISRELD
+15 
-29 ENNTATHRFC
+29 
-39 QGVESGDREG
+39 
-49 DSSMFTIDLKLT
+49 IDLKLN
-61 LQVPWKNE
+61 LQIPWKNE
-69 NFEMSEIG
+69 NFEMQKIG

-91 QFSEQLKNFFNK
+91 QFSEQLKNFFNSRF
-103 NNLKCRV
+103 LKCRV
-110 LSADRLN
+110 LSADRLT
-117 GMGFSNKQ
+117 GFGFSNKP
-125 NIHDNFGNY
+125 HTHGY
-134 VANQTNFHDGFGK
+134 VVSKSNFHDGFNK
-147 KEFQYYK
+147 QNFPQYK
-154 QGAEFLDTGV
+154 QGAEEMDTGA
-164 DAFIILE
+164 DAFILLE
-171 EKLDLKIKVEA
+171 EKLDLKIKIEA

-197 SGKLVPMT
+197 SGKLVPVT
-205 YNVKQAVEY
+205 YNIQQATEY

-219 SHGIKELLVLL
+219 SHGIKELLILL
-230 THIYDDS
+230 THLYDDS
-237 HKILIIDEPE
+237 HKVLIIDEPE

-268 PSEGKKIIYFIS
+268 PGEGKKIIYLIS

-302 DFRKPSFIDS
+302 DFRKPSFIEN
-312 LEPTDEE
+312 LNFTDEE

-386 SKLFGKKS
+386 SKLLGKKS

-408 LRVNAEESDVI
+408 LRVNAEESDDI
-419 NQFLVQ
+419 NQFLVE
-425 LGIGSSFQDIWG
+425 LGIGSTFQDLWG
-437 HFNKTLS
+437 QFNKTLS
-444 TLKEELKNKDS
+444 KLKEELKDKNS
-455 IYKSYID
+455 VYKSYID
-462 TISTDNK
+462 LIDIDSK
-469 KAKRESYALLIFCKY
+469 KAKKESYALLIFCKY
-484 YKDEAKNLVASA
+484 FINEAKSLVLKDS
-496 LQIDLLLKQLEN
+496 QIDLLLRQLEN
-508 VIKSFEEIGIYIL
+508 IIKAFEEIGIYIL
-521 EDGAMENYFPSYDG
+521 EDGAMENYFPIYDG
-535 NKFNI
+535 SKFNI
-540 DDNKKRECLNTEID
+540 DDNKKRDCLNNEID

-563 EELPTRYGKLYSI
+563 EDLQNRYGKLYSI

-614 ESSLPS
+614 EESLPS
-620 YIGKEWLSYQ
+620 YIGKEWNSYQ
-630 RILSVSHV
+630 RILSVSNV
-638 DIEKQAF
+638 NITNQTF

-656 EQSISIEKSKN
+656 EEIINIERNKN
-667 YSNESFLV
+667 YSNESFL

>member
-1 LGRIGGVEMIYNVL
+1 MLT
-15 PEKSGIVLISRELD
+15 IS
-29 ENNTATHRFC
+29 
-39 QGVESGDREG
+39 
-49 DSSMFTIDLKLT
+49 LKLT

-69 NFEMSEIG
+69 TFEMSEIG

-91 QFSEQLKNFFNK
+91 QFSEQLKNFFNQ

-117 GMGFSNKQ
+117 GLGFSAK
-125 NIHDNFGNY
+125 NINSGHGNY
-134 VANQTNFHDGFGK
+134 VVSQTNFHDGFNK
-147 KEFQYYK
+147 QNFEYYK
-154 QGAEFLDTGV
+154 QGADSMDTGI
-164 DAFIILE
+164 DAFVLLE
-171 EKLDLKIKVEA
+171 EKLDLKIKIEA

-205 YNVKQAVEY
+205 YNIKQASEY

-219 SHGIKELLVLL
+219 SHGIKELLILL

-237 HKILIIDEPE
+237 HKVLIIDEPE

-268 PSEGKKIIYFIS
+268 PSEGKKIIYLIS

-302 DFRKPSFIDS
+302 DFRKPSFIENLD
-312 LEPTDEE
+312 PTDEE

-408 LRVNAEESDVI
+408 LRVNA
-419 NQFLVQ
+419 
-425 LGIGSSFQDIWG
+425 
-437 HFNKTLS
+437 
-444 TLKEELKNKDS
+444 
-455 IYKSYID
+455 
-462 TISTDNK
+462 
-469 KAKRESYALLIFCKY
+469 
-484 YKDEAKNLVASA
+484 
-496 LQIDLLLKQLEN
+496 
-508 VIKSFEEIGIYIL
+508 
-521 EDGAMENYFPSYDG
+521 
-535 NKFNI
+535 
-540 DDNKKRECLNTEID
+540 
-554 WMINECQSN
+554 
-563 EELPTRYGKLYSI
+563 
-576 MEKLPSG
+576 
-583 NKIDY
+583 
-588 KKVIESN
+588 
-595 LKDLIHK
+595 
-602 IQKGISENKILN
+602 
-614 ESSLPS
+614 
-620 YIGKEWLSYQ
+620 
-630 RILSVSHV
+630 
-638 DIEKQAF
+638 
-645 TINLKDLWGFG
+645 
-656 EQSISIEKSKN
+656 
-667 YSNESFLV
+667 